1 MLKKRIFKKHVLP
14 VFMALVMTI
23 GILPVSNAM
32 PYNTLLETQGDEA
45 ETPALIPVEVPIFE
59 DSSGEYSFA
68 ERAADAVARLS
79 LAQKSVLMLADA
91 SSAISADQINNA
103 DNNSGL
109 DKSKVPK
116 ATKGLASWRFWN
128 EASHG
133 FSGTFSYPTAVAVGA
148 TWDKEA
154 FRMTTSHMGEIV
166 REAAI
171 RRGNPSVGI
180 AYFSP
185 TINLGRDPRWG
196 RNDEIYSEDPYQTA
210 VMANFFTSAI
220 EGVDPDTG
228 EVLDPAGYRNGLA
241 TLKHYTANNHEC
253 LGNSPM
259 RLPPSR
265 IHDGANTSL
274 KALRDYFVKP
284 YSTIIKKGSV
294 SAVMTAYSHVRIG
307 PIGTRYDAYNDN
319 DYIDGTAE
327 SSSASS
333 YLMSNLLRQTYG
345 LKGHVVSDC
354 DSYKSAGYLLYTGT
368 PPERAGGVL
377 RAPTA
382 GESFAWSLM
391 YGGYLECS
399 GGVGGGFYPHR
410 YDRVETQSAMMG
422 VQTDKGTLTEHAFD
436 LAAHNILT
444 ERITMGELDTVRI
457 DNTAATGFKILD
469 DASSRVAEQNGAAG
483 GGNSN
488 NNGATPER
496 IEALHNL
503 QKAAVV
509 LLKNEEGVARTDKYD
524 FSGRN
529 ILPLRD
535 LTGKLK
541 IAIVGTAQTDSFGGG
556 YNMGGRLGLSFISHQ
571 QNIRESIT
579 AANPDAEIEW
589 NFVLASG
596 NSNTPGE
603 TDLNTI
609 RDADLVIVMVNTN
622 GDSAEDRDRQSIAL
636 RNGKEKLVE
645 RCAAQNEN
653 LILLIEA
660 GGPVELDKFIDKT
673 KAVMWC
679 GTLGSTMKVAFGP
692 NLTGEHNPSGR
703 TNQIW
708 YRYVCNAD
716 NYGHA
721 NDSHWPTVNDP
732 VAIEKTQQPRIDH
745 YNLYPMDNTLEG
757 STGTN
762 SGRTYMYNPNNYL
775 DPSDE
780 NAPTFPFGYGLS
792 YTTFEYDNLTIT
804 SSNGDSITPDDTI
817 TVSFD
822 ITNTGDFDGHEIS
835 QLYVSHPGASADR
848 NNPNT
853 KNGLP
858 IQVLRGFE
866 KTFVEKGKTVRV
878 TMELKIADLALF
890 DETTKKLEVPE
901 GQYTLK
907 IGSTSTDIRLSEPF
921 NVTGS
926 WTPVPEI
933 VTLKIHQEGDMDAPS
948 MNDGTIIEERLFFQG
963 GREIM
968 PKVCVSL
975 NNEELVG
982 YITYESLSFID
993 RLPQSR
999 PYPDGMTV
1007 VLSSNR
1013 PEVAEV
1019 VDTPEGQK
1027 VFAKGIGP
1035 ATITA
1040 TVTYNGVTV
1049 TGEQVVYVVSEPSV
1063 DLQLHDL
1070 KIDGVTIPGFSR
1082 TRNIYSYPFDES
1094 ADIEDLPEV
1103 EAYGNTLEGM
1113 QPKIT
1118 VIPPS
1123 ALPGTYIIRLE
1134 DPDDPAVYRNVYLG
1148 VGWNLLPSDSADFK
1162 TGATSVAG
1170 KKWIKE
1176 NINSNAAWVD
1186 EGLRIITESAASGP
1200 QNLFMLSGLG
1210 DWGVTTSTSLS
1221 STLTA
1226 DGQQYGLAVIQDQDN
1241 YIRFTTERNNTNV
1254 IRVVQAVNGG
1264 ETVITSMDIDSVIPG
1279 VTDPDP
1285 AQLHFRIDSEGGD
1298 YTFSV
1303 SGNGT
1308 EWTVVGTMTKPNYAC
1323 PKIAPWANNGGNAD
1337 APGLGVT
1344 FSNLIVSDVNVT
1356 NPKLSGITI
1365 NGVPLDGFNSVER
1378 NYNIFLDLTGSNARY
1393 SITNGV
1399 VPNIV
1404 ATPETEGTEVKVTL
1418 PASLPGNVTITLTS
1432 PLATRIYSLRFV
1444 YYPESDHMVGG
1455 AMDRYWDILNQD
1467 NTTLEL
1473 VNGRGIKLMS
1483 QPFSLHDAGMKNI
1496 LVRPGAAFSYVAAAK
1511 VYLPVT
1517 PNEEAQQIA
1526 FGVYENANNYL
1537 KLSIEYKNGARRVR
1551 FAKYE
1556 NGVAIQEHWTN
1567 LDDAAIPQI
1576 YEPNR
1581 DENLTVWLRF
1591 EKTSDMYKAAV
1602 SFGGDILDEVN
1613 GWVTVGSC
1621 TVPTGGSGTDGAIIA
1636 EYQNPQIFVAA
1647 LNESNAASI
1656 EAYVESVMLNK
1667 IEGLTED
1674 YDNLE
1679 DGFNAVLA
1687 YAVPDAADVV
1697 AELPA
1702 TASFRQKSEVYD
1714 GLKISDFAADLPNV
1728 PYGYEWMVKGEPAGM
1743 FDIAPDG
1750 TVTAK
1755 SSGIGTLSLILKAAD
1770 FMGGHEKVFHTVDVT
1785 VLPVNTYWKQ
1795 VTDFNEIQD
1804 GARILIVSPTT
1815 NGALTNKVTPESIP
1829 ATSISNVP
1837 IRGFV
1842 STPVTTDKND
1852 IIISPVTNDMIWTV
1866 EDRGTEV
1873 CTGGSNNNPSYGN
1886 RHFRFSNAY
1895 PDASTDEAGPLGKV
1909 AMAGDM
1915 YLTRVGPENAGAGTT
1930 MVMRPATNHSV
1941 TNEARLDWCF
1951 HDHGD
1956 GLCSLTNYIHGG
1968 TSSGTDYMFALAG
1981 LKPTDPDAQDGFA
1994 LSGTNQTRDSAV
2006 TAIRQRALLKF
2017 YKEVEA
2023 SLAGEVSIGDGSDI
2037 VEIGKLLTADVSAL
2051 AIDPDLF
2058 GDNFGTLSY
2067 QWYRDEEAIAGAN
2080 SETYIVQ
2087 QADEGKLITVRVTS
2101 STCAGSVISNAVT
2114 AIKASVEEKVVL
2126 TGTDYVEPA
2135 SDFIVGISLNNAT
2148 DVFAED
2154 ITLTYDADV
2163 FEYVSAV
2170 SANSNIMIVE
2180 EDSTVAGKVRLI
2192 AVNIGGVSGESSEL
2206 MNLTFKAKAGV
2217 QNTTVSI
2224 AVTKANLGTAPEGT
2238 VIEAEL
2244 SSKTIT
2250 IGVVT
2255 EVDKDQL
2262 IAAINSAEALYASA
2276 EVGSQPGQY
2285 PQSAKNAFRAAI
2297 DAAIA
2302 VRDNTSATQEEVDTA
2317 LEAILDAIDVFK
2329 DAEIP
2334 AEEVDKA
2341 ALAAAISVAENLF
2354 EEAVVGTEVGQYP
2367 QEAKD
2372 AFGAA
2377 IAAAKTVYNDSN
2389 ATQNQVDDAVTA
2401 LNMAIDTFK
2410 AAEIKEASADIN
2422 NDGVI
2427 NVGDLAIVAYYYG
2440 KDSTSADWAAAKIAD
2455 MNGDNKIDILDLAYV
2470 ALKIWD

>member
-1 MLKKRIFKKHVLP
+1 MFKKHVLP
-14 VFMALVMTI
+14 VFLALVMTI
-23 GILPVSNAM
+23 GMLPVSNALS
-32 PYNTLLETQGDEA
+32 YDTVLEAQKDEA
-45 ETPALIPVEVPIFE
+45 VTLATTLEETPIFE

-68 ERAADAVARLS
+68 ERAADLVARLS

-103 DNNSGL
+103 ANNSGL

-154 FRMTTSHMGEIV
+154 FRTTTSHMGEIV

-171 RRGNPSVGI
+171 RRGNPSVSI

-210 VMANFFTSAI
+210 IMANFFTSAL

-228 EVLDPAGYRNGLA
+228 KVLDPAGYKNGLT

-274 KALRDYFVKP
+274 KALRDYFTKP
-284 YSTIIKKGSV
+284 YGMIIKKGSV
-294 SAVMTAYSHVRIG
+294 SAVMTAYSHVRVG

-333 YLMSNLLRQTYG
+333 YLMSTLLRQTFG
-345 LKGHVVSDC
+345 LKGHIVSDC

-391 YGGYLECS
+391 YGGYLECT

-410 YDRVETQSAMMG
+410 YDRVETQAAMMG

-436 LAAHNILT
+436 IAAHTILT
-444 ERITMGELDTVRI
+444 ERIALGELDTIRI
-457 DNTAATGFKILD
+457 DNTAATGFKLLD
-469 DASSRVAEQNGAAG
+469 DATARIAAQNAAAG
-483 GGNSN
+483 GTNHN

-496 IEALHNL
+496 IEALRNL

-509 LLKNEEGVARTDKYD
+509 LLRNEEGVAREGKYD
-524 FSGRN
+524 FSGRK
-529 ILPLRD
+529 ILPLRG
-535 LTGKLK
+535 LTGKLT
-541 IAIVGTAQTDSFGGG
+541 IAIVGTAQTDSYGGG
-556 YNMGGRLGLSFISHQ
+556 YNMGGSLGLQFISHQ
-571 QNIRESIT
+571 QNIRESVT

-589 NFVLASG
+589 KYVLSSG
-596 NSNTPGE
+596 SNNTPSE
-603 TDLNTI
+603 NDLNTI

-645 RCAAQNEN
+645 RCAAVNEN

-660 GGPVELDKFIDKT
+660 CGPVEVDKFIDKT
-673 KAVMWC
+673 KAIMWC
-679 GTLGSTMKVAFGP
+679 GVLGSTMKVAFGP
-692 NLTGEHNPSGR
+692 NLTGEYNPSGR

-708 YRYVCNAD
+708 YRYICNAD

-721 NDSHWPTVNDP
+721 NDSHWPTVYDP

-780 NAPTFPFGYGLS
+780 NAPSFPFGYGLS

-804 SSNGDSITPDDTI
+804 SSNGESITPDDTI

-822 ITNTGDFDGHEIS
+822 ITNTGDYDGHEIS
-835 QLYVSHPGASADR
+835 QLYVSHPGASPDR
-848 NNPNT
+848 YNPNT

-890 DETTKKLEVPE
+890 NETTKKFEVPE

-907 IGSTSTDIRLSEPF
+907 IGSTSTDIRLSRTF
-921 NVTGS
+921 DVTGS
-926 WTPVPEI
+926 WTPVPET

-963 GREIM
+963 GREII

-982 YITYESLSFID
+982 YITYESLSWID
-993 RLPQSR
+993 RLPRFR
-999 PYPDGMTV
+999 PYPEGMTV

-1027 VFAKGIGP
+1027 IYAKGIGP

-1070 KIDGVTIPGFSR
+1070 TIDGVTIPGFSR
-1082 TRNIYSYPFDES
+1082 TRNIYSYALDES

-1123 ALPGTYIIRLE
+1123 ALPGTYVIRLE
-1134 DPDDPAVYRNVYLG
+1134 DPDDPSVYRNVYLG
-1148 VGWNLLPSDSADFK
+1148 VGWNMQSSDSADFK
-1162 TGATSVAG
+1162 TGEASVAG

-1186 EGLRIITESAASGP
+1186 GGLRIITESAVSGP

-1210 DWGVTTSTSLS
+1210 DWGVTTSASLS
-1221 STLTA
+1221 GTLTA
-1226 DGQQYGLAVIQDQDN
+1226 DGQQYGLAVIQDKDN
-1241 YIRFTTERNNTNV
+1241 YIRFTAERNTTNV
-1254 IRVVQAVNGG
+1254 IRVVQAVNGA
-1264 ETVITSMDIDSVIPG
+1264 ETVIASMNIDSLIPS
-1279 VTDPDP
+1279 VTNPDP
-1285 AQLHFRIDSEGGD
+1285 AELYFRINSEGGD
-1298 YTFSV
+1298 YAFSV

-1308 EWTVVGTMTKPNYAC
+1308 EWTVVGTMTKPSYAC

-1337 APGLGVT
+1337 APGLAVT
-1344 FSNLIVSDVNVT
+1344 FSNLIVSDVKVT

-1365 NGVPLDGFNSVER
+1365 NGVPLDGFNPVDY
-1378 NYNIFLDLTGSNARY
+1378 NYNIFLDFTGSNARY

-1399 VPNIV
+1399 VPAII
-1404 ATPETEGTEVKVTL
+1404 ATPEIEGTEVKVTS
-1418 PASLPGNVTITLTS
+1418 PASLPGNFTITVTS
-1432 PLATRIYSLRFV
+1432 PLATRIYTLRFV

-1455 AMDRYWDILNQD
+1455 VMDRYWDILNQD
-1467 NTTLEL
+1467 NATMEL
-1473 VNGRGIKLMS
+1473 VKGRGIKLMS

-1511 VYLPVT
+1511 VYLPMA
-1517 PNEEAQQIA
+1517 PDEEAQQIA

-1556 NGVAIQEHWTN
+1556 NGVVVQEHWTN

-1581 DENLTVWLRF
+1581 DENLTAWLRF

-1621 TVPTGGSGTDGAIIA
+1621 SVPTGGSGTDGVIVAD
-1636 EYQNPQIFVAA
+1636 YQNPQIFVAA

-1679 DGFNAVLA
+1679 DGFNAVLS

-1702 TASFRQKSEVYD
+1702 AASFRQKSEVYE
-1714 GLKISDFAADLPNV
+1714 GLKISNFASDLPNV

-1750 TVTAK
+1750 TVIAK
-1755 SSGIGTLSLILKAAD
+1755 TSGSGTLLLILKTAD
-1770 FMGGHEKVFHTVDVT
+1770 FMGGYEKVFHTVDVT

-1804 GARILIVSPTT
+1804 GSRILIVSPTT
-1815 NGALTNKVTPESIP
+1815 NGALTNKVTPENIP

-1842 STPVTTDKND
+1842 STPVITDENG

-1866 EDRGTEV
+1866 EDRGTEF
-1873 CTGGSNNNPSYGN
+1873 CTGGNNNNPSYGN

-1895 PDASTDEAGPLGKV
+1895 PDPSTDEPGPLGKV

-1930 MVMRPATNHSV
+1930 MVMRPATNHAV
-1941 TNEARLDWCF
+1941 TNDARLDWCF
-1951 HDHGD
+1951 NDHGD

-1981 LKPTDPDAQDGFA
+1981 LKPADPNAQDGFA
-1994 LSGTNQTRDSAV
+1994 LSGTNQGGNNAV
-2006 TAIRQRALLKF
+2006 NTIRNRALLKF

-2037 VEIGKLLTADVSAL
+2037 VEVGYSLTADVSAL

-2080 SETYIVQ
+2080 SQTYIVQ
-2087 QADEGKLITVRVTS
+2087 QADEGKSITVKVTS
-2101 STCAGSVISNAVT
+2101 STCAGSVVSNAVT
-2114 AIKASVEEKVVL
+2114 AVKASVEEKVAL
-2126 TGTDYVEPA
+2126 TGEDYVEPV
-2135 SDFIVGISLNNAT
+2135 SDFTVGISLNNVT

-2163 FEYVSAV
+2163 FDYVSAEP
-2170 SANSNIMIVE
+2170 ADSNIVIVK
-2180 EDSTVAGKVRLI
+2180 EDSTVAGIVRFI

-2217 QNTTVSI
+2217 QNTTGII
-2224 AVTKANLGTAPEGT
+2224 AVTRAKLGTAPEGE
-2238 VIEAEL
+2238 VIEAKL
-2244 SSKTIT
+2244 SSMTIT
-2250 IGVVT
+2250 IGAVP
-2255 EVDKDQL
+2255 EVNKAQL

-2285 PQSAKNAFRAAI
+2285 PQSAKDAFRAAI

-2302 VRDNTSATQEEVDTA
+2302 VRDDASATQE
-2317 LEAILDAIDVFK
+2317 
-2329 DAEIP
+2329 
-2334 AEEVDKA
+2334 
-2341 ALAAAISVAENLF
+2341 
-2354 EEAVVGTEVGQYP
+2354 
-2367 QEAKD
+2367 
-2372 AFGAA
+2372 
-2377 IAAAKTVYNDSN
+2377 
-2389 ATQNQVDDAVTA
+2389 QVDDAAAV

-2410 AAEIKEASADIN
+2410 ASEIKEASADIN
-2422 NDGVI
+2422 NDGAI

-2440 KDSTSADWAAAKIAD
+2440 KDSTAEDWATAKIAD
-2455 MNGDNKIDILDLAYV
+2455 MNGDNKIDIEDLAYV
-2470 ALKIWD
+2470 ASKL